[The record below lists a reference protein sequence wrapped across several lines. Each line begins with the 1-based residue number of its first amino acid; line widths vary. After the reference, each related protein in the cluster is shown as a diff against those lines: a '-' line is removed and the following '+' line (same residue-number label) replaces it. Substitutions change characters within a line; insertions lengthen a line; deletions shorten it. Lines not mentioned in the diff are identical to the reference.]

1 MGEVDLVVLA
11 LGLVA
16 YALVS
21 RRLEAS
27 GLTGPMIFMAIGLAL
42 GAPTLAGLDALL
54 GAELLKALLEITL
67 VLILFT
73 DAFELDLGAPR
84 EALRLPARL
93 LGLGLPLMILI
104 GWGVALGL
112 LTGLSVAAALL
123 VAVLLAPTDAALGA
137 PVVSNPT
144 VPERIRNALNIESGL
159 NDGLAL
165 PIFFVVLDVASTNEM
180 SGGLGRA
187 ILVQVAVAV
196 LVGAAVGAATA
207 RLADV
212 AVRREWTSG
221 PWVEIALVSTAV
233 GAWALADKLGASGF
247 IAAWVAGFACR
258 RVTRLVDRRRA
269 SFSTDLGDALML
281 VSFGLFGAI
290 ALAPSLSRMTPEVV
304 GYAVLSLLLIR
315 PLAVGLATIGLGL
328 RWPTRL
334 YLGWFGPRGLA
345 SVILVL
351 VVVVEGSVPG
361 SETIVDIT
369 AATVGLSVLLHG
381 ATAWWGSSAYGA
393 WSRRS
398 SEPPA
403 SGDSTASL
411 T

>member
-11 LGLVA
+11 LGLAV

-27 GLTGPMIFMAIGLAL
+27 GLTGPMIFMALGLAL
-42 GAPTLAGLDALL
+42 GAPRLEGLDALL
-54 GAELLKALLEITL
+54 GAELLKTLLELTL

-84 EALRLPARL
+84 EELRLPGRL
-93 LGLGLPLMILI
+93 LVIGLPLMILG
-104 GWGVALGL
+104 GWVVGL
-112 LTGLSVAAALL
+112 VLLPGLSAAAALL

-137 PVVSNPT
+137 AVISNPS
-144 VPERIRNALNIESGL
+144 VPERIRSALNIESGL

-165 PIFFVVLDVASTNEM
+165 PVFFVVLEVASTSEL
-180 SGGLGRA
+180 SGGLARA
-187 ILVQVAVAV
+187 ILVQVLVAV
-196 LVGAAVGAATA
+196 LVGAAVGGATA

-212 AVRREWTSG
+212 AVRRDWTSG
-221 PWVEIALVSTAV
+221 PWVEIALVATAV
-233 GAWALADKLGASGF
+233 GAWALADELGASGF

-258 RVTRLVDRRRA
+258 RATREIHQRRA

-281 VSFGLFGAI
+281 VSFGLFGAVV
-290 ALAPSLSRMTPEVV
+290 LAPSLPRITLPVI
-304 GYAVLSLLLIR
+304 GYALLSLAVIR
-315 PLAVGLATIGLGL
+315 LASVTVATAGMGM

-361 SETIVDIT
+361 SATIVDVAVT
-369 AATVGLSVLLHG
+369 TVGLSVVLHG

-393 WSRRS
+393 WTRRPS
-398 SEPPA
+398 
-403 SGDSTASL
+403 
-411 T
+411 